1 MSIGNSPGAYDTIQ
15 SMLEAHRPRLLFR
28 GTTPAEFR
36 AWQDRFRDA
45 YRQCLGPWPDP
56 AEPNVRLLEERDFP
70 SFTATRLHFQSS
82 PGVTVPAYLLLP
94 RGIAPGEKRP
104 GILAAHGHGDG
115 RHNDGKDDLLGL
127 DHGDPERAASIR
139 RQNLD
144 YARQAA
150 ERGYA
155 VIVPDWLPFGE
166 RKAPPE
172 WVGRRDRCN
181 VVGMGWSY
189 LGYTMLGQNI
199 WDGMRALDILAARP
213 EVDPER
219 LGVIGL
225 SYGGTMALHLA
236 INDPRLKA
244 AVVSGYLST
253 VRGDAITMRG
263 RGNFCL
269 GQHVPGLLR
278 YGDIPEMA
286 GLIAPKPLL
295 IESGQKDLCFIIED
309 AREAYRRLRAIYDA
323 SGHPDALVYD
333 EHPYEHRWHGA
344 LAWDWLERHL

>member
-1 MSIGNSPGAYDTIQ
+1 M
-15 SMLEAHRPRLLFR
+15 
-28 GTTPAEFR
+28 
-36 AWQDRFRDA
+36 
-45 YRQCLGPWPDP
+45 
-56 AEPNVRLLEERDFP
+56 
-70 SFTATRLHFQSS
+70 
-82 PGVTVPAYLLLP
+82 
-94 RGIAPGEKRP
+94 
-104 GILAAHGHGDG
+104 
-115 RHNDGKDDLLGL
+115 
-127 DHGDPERAASIR
+127 
-139 RQNLD
+139 
-144 YARQAA
+144 
-150 ERGYA
+150 
-155 VIVPDWLPFGE
+155 PDWLPFGE

-309 AREAYRRLRAIYDA
+309 ARRPTGCAPSTTPLATDA
-323 SGHPDALVYD
+323 WFTTSIPTSIAGMAPW
-333 EHPYEHRWHGA
+333 R
-344 LAWDWLERHL
+344 DWLGAICDPVPSLFGGCQYMTLLFDVET